1 MSQHDFDIAN
11 DTSANVR
18 ADINNALQALA
29 SLSAAATPPTT
40 TYAYQ
45 LWYDTDNHHIHIR
58 NAANSA
64 WYKLFR
70 IDQTDGLQVFSG
82 TGVVDTSTG
91 VDVGTLTN
99 YSSTDLITATITRG
113 GLISPAN
120 LKTAIETHARDGVG
134 YGTAQGVTFQNNIVY
149 QNNGSAPDMIVAVA
163 DDNPSGVCTLEVY
176 VGTSQTN
183 PTKIAESSAY
193 QGKTSITFIVPPQHY
208 FKISGSPNGISTSY
222 EVN

>member
-29 SLSAAATPPTT
+29 SLSAGSNPPST

-70 IDQTDGLQVFSG
+70 IDQTDGLQVFSD
-82 TGVVDTSTG
+82 TGVVDISTGLNVGFLQNVISTTLNDGTSTNG
-91 VDVGTLTN
+91 
-99 YSSTDLITATITRG
+99 Y
-113 GLISPAN
+113 LISPAN
-120 LKTAIETHARDGVG
+120 LKAAIELHARDGIG
-134 YGTAQGVTFQNNIVY
+134 HDIAQSDTYQNNLVY
-149 QNNGSAPDMIVAVA
+149 QNLNTPKFYVARGDA
-163 DDNPSGVCTLEVY
+163 NSSGVSTLEVF
-176 VGTSQTN
+176 VGTSSTN

-193 QGKTSITFIVPPQHY
+193 QGETSISFVVPPNQY
-208 FKISGSPNGISTSY
+208 FKISGSHGIGSTY
-222 EVN
+222 VVN